1 MTSAIS
7 LPELAGQVIGPADPH
22 YDEARRV
29 YFHGYDRR
37 PSAIVRAAGADDVAR
52 VIALARDEGLELAV
66 RSGGHSSAAH
76 GTTDDGVVLDLSG
89 VNSLDIDAGARTAW
103 AGPGLTA
110 GEYTRAAD
118 EHGLVTGFGDT
129 ASVGIGGITLSGGLG
144 FLVRKHG
151 LTIDDL
157 LAAEVVTA
165 DGQVLSVDDESHPDL
180 FWALRGGGGNFGVVT
195 RLKLGLHELGQV
207 VGGMLMLPASP
218 ELIAA
223 FVAAA
228 QAAPEELSTVAGVML
243 APPMPFIPAEHHGKP
258 MLMIMLV
265 FAGPPEAAEPAVAQ
279 LRALG
284 EPVVDMVRPMRYPEM
299 YELGEP
305 PAPAFITSHN
315 TFVDALDAGAA
326 ATILQRLPESS
337 APMKAVQIRVLGGA
351 AARVPDEATAF
362 AHRRR
367 GLMLNI
373 GTMHERADEIPA
385 NRDWVERLSDELAP
399 GELSG
404 YVGFYGDEPEERVR
418 AAYPGSTWER
428 LVEVKR
434 RYDPANLFRLNQN
447 IPPA

>member
-7 LPELAGQVIGPADPH
+7 LPQLAGQVIGPDDPQ

-29 YFHGYDRR
+29 YFHGHDRR
-37 PSAIVRAAGADDVAR
+37 PAAIVRAAGVDDVAR

-66 RSGGHSSAAH
+66 RSGSHSSAGH

-89 VNSLDIDAGARTAW
+89 LDSLELDAGARTAW

-118 EHGLVTGFGDT
+118 EHGLATGFGDT
-129 ASVGIGGITLSGGLG
+129 ASVGVGGITLSGGLG

-165 DGQVLSVDDESHPDL
+165 DGQVLTVDDGSHPEL

-195 RLKLGLHELGQV
+195 RLKLRLHELGQV
-207 VGGMLMLPASP
+207 VGGMLMLPATP

-265 FAGPPEAAEPAVAQ
+265 FAGPPEAGEPAVAQ

-284 EPVVDMVRPMRYPEM
+284 EPV
-299 YELGEP
+299 
-305 PAPAFITSHN
+305 
-315 TFVDALDAGAA
+315 
-326 ATILQRLPESS
+326 
-337 APMKAVQIRVLGGA
+337 
-351 AARVPDEATAF
+351 
-362 AHRRR
+362 
-367 GLMLNI
+367 
-373 GTMHERADEIPA
+373 
-385 NRDWVERLSDELAP
+385 
-399 GELSG
+399 
-404 YVGFYGDEPEERVR
+404 
-418 AAYPGSTWER
+418 STWSGR
-428 LVEVKR
+428 CAIR
-434 RYDPANLFRLNQN
+434 RCMSSETRPLPRS
-447 IPPA
+447 